1 MSDHGKRNVLGVL
14 VDAIDCTEAG
24 NRIIEAAK
32 SRKTLGVSA
41 LAVHGVMTG
50 VLDRAHRYRLNH
62 LELVTPDGQPVRWAL
77 NLLYRVGLSDT
88 VRGVDLTLHVLER
101 AEAEKIPVYFYGS
114 RQRVLDLLLPNLQ
127 LRFPGLIVAGAEP
140 SKFRRVTPEEQ
151 EDIVE
156 RIVDSGAQILFV
168 GLGCPRQE
176 VFVYELRERLHVPA
190 LAVGAVFDYLAG
202 LLRQPPHFVRRAGLE
217 WLWRLSLE
225 PRRLWR
231 RYVFLNPAYLTLLA
245 LQLIRAWRPD
255 PTGSPP
261 TRGDLPEA

>member
-1 MSDHGKRNVLGVL
+1 MNDHGKRNVLGVL
-14 VDAIDCTEAG
+14 VDVIDCTEAG

-32 SRKTLGVSA
+32 NRKTLGVSA

-50 VLDRAHRYRLNH
+50 VFDRAHRYRLNH

-77 NLLYRVGLSDT
+77 NLLYRAGLSDT
-88 VRGVDLTLHVLER
+88 VRGLDMTLHVLER
-101 AEAEKIPVYFYGS
+101 AEAEKIPVYFYWS
-114 RQRVLDLLLPNLQ
+114 RQKVLYLLLPNLQ
-127 LRFPGLIVAGAEP
+127 LRFPGLIVAGSEP
-140 SKFRRVTPEEQ
+140 SKFRRVTLEEQ

-156 RIVDSGAQILFV
+156 RIASSGAQILFV

-176 VFVYELRERLHVPA
+176 VFVYELRERLQMPA

-202 LLRQPPHFVRRAGLE
+202 LLREPPHIIHRAGLE

-231 RYVFLNPAYLTLLA
+231 RYVLLNPAYLTLLA
-245 LQLIRAWRPD
+245 LQLVRAWRPD
-255 PTGSPP
+255 PAGSPP
-261 TRGDLPEA
+261 TRNGILEA